1 MICHTQP
8 QHVHFFSVYTFVSL
22 CLFILY
28 VWVQIG
34 HIRPLPTTTNNV
46 DLPTVS
52 EGDFSDPN
60 RCGLW
65 SIHEHDSSLPLVSED
80 TAYNAQN
87 VRNYDSLFFTLQN
100 GGGGGAD
107 ACRTHERWRKNVL
120 FFLRLFLDDAAETC
134 TWSYGTALSRRM
146 VYSTSFVAFS
156 TSAATGTAY
165 GQENPGQKAWWRAQ
179 TATPPSLNVDMLPT
193 PTTASALLHFTEWPH
208 TSLVETHIRSKAYE

>member
-1 MICHTQP
+1 
-8 QHVHFFSVYTFVSL
+8 
-22 CLFILY
+22 LY

-100 GGGGGAD
+100 GREEVQMQMLAGHMNGGGRMF
-107 ACRTHERWRKNVL
+107 C
-120 FFLRLFLDDAAETC
+120 FF
-134 TWSYGTALSRRM
+134 
-146 VYSTSFVAFS
+146 
-156 TSAATGTAY
+156 
-165 GQENPGQKAWWRAQ
+165 
-179 TATPPSLNVDMLPT
+179 
-193 PTTASALLHFTEWPH
+193 
-208 TSLVETHIRSKAYE
+208 

>member
-100 GGGGGAD
+100 GREEVQMQMLAGHMNGGGRMF
-107 ACRTHERWRKNVL
+107 C
-120 FFLRLFLDDAAETC
+120 FFLKTVLGRCSRDLYMIVR
-134 TWSYGTALSRRM
+134 YGTVKEDGLQHKLCCIFNICCDR
-146 VYSTSFVAFS
+146 YSLRTGKPGPKGLMTRTDGDSPLPERGHA
-156 TSAATGTAY
+156 TDTNHCLCAA
-165 GQENPGQKAWWRAQ
+165 
-179 TATPPSLNVDMLPT
+179 SL
-193 PTTASALLHFTEWPH
+193 H
-208 TSLVETHIRSKAYE
+208 